1 MRCKCD
7 CSYKLGM
14 MEIKYHNDM
23 SELCNK
29 FDRLRRDMAY
39 FQFTLTGDRKHIE
52 KYEFERKNGGF

>member
-1 MRCKCD
+1 
-7 CSYKLGM
+7 M

>member
-7 CSYKLGM
+7 CAFKFAM

-23 SELCNK
+23 TELANR

-39 FQFTLTGDRKHIE
+39 FQFSMTGDRKVMD